1 MEHFSERRGYAG
13 GRAPHRFPMATF
25 NTINFGKTFT
35 VATLP
40 SPAVLGMER
49 VLTGLT
55 SPTVGSAP
63 VAGGSANAKV
73 WYNGTAW
80 RVVAV

>member
-1 MEHFSERRGYAG
+1 
-13 GRAPHRFPMATF
+13 MALF
-25 NTINFGKTFT
+25 NFYEYRKAYT

-40 SPAVLGMER
+40 ANPRRGMTLM
-49 VLTGLT
+49 VSNLT

-63 VAGGSANAKV
+63 VAGGAANALC

-80 RVVAV
+80 RVYAV

>member
-1 MEHFSERRGYAG
+1 MIEAG
-13 GRAPHRFPMATF
+13 PYRLPMALF
-25 NTINFGKTFT
+25 NFYEYRKPFT

-40 SPAVLGMER
+40 ASARTGTTVR
-49 VLTGLT
+49 VSNLT

-63 VAGGSANAKV
+63 VAGGSANALC

-80 RVVAV
+80 RVFAV